1 MSRSVEMVNEN
12 FYDEPRWLVL
22 VGLGFVWTLAFSVYA
37 PNEQE
42 AVDLV
47 ADYIE
52 ERRYAGAYQTV
63 DTLKESCEAGESIE
77 EAAEAQGYPV
87 AATTGSTYK
96 LQELRKCL
104 DEKIEATERQP
115 LFFLHFQHLFSLTFS
130 CFFTI
135 L

>member
-22 VGLGFVWTLAFSVYA
+22 VGLGFVRTLAFSVYA

-77 EAAEAQGYPV
+77 EAAEAQGY
-87 AATTGSTYK
+87 TCCGNHGIYLQITGI
-96 LQELRKCL
+96 
-104 DEKIEATERQP
+104 EKM
-115 LFFLHFQHLFSLTFS
+115 S
-130 CFFTI
+130 
-135 L
+135 